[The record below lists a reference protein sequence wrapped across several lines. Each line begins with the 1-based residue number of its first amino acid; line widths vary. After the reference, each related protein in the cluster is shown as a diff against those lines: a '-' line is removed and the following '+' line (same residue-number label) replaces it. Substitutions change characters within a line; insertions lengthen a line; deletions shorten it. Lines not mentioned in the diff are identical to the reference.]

1 MESPAL
7 EVGKLKLDSLSHKG
21 AVQFEFSNLQ
31 PPMLDF
37 PFSNFF
43 CSISSLVASRRH
55 PVPCGFPCKLRARTC
70 QITFGTKVFHPVYS
84 GLAVKRAVKPRM
96 KREVPVVGSMNRE

>member
-43 CSISSLVASRRH
+43 SCCLSHRH
-55 PVPCGFPCKLRARTC
+55 PVPCGFPCKLRPKTS

-84 GLAVKRAVKPRM
+84 GLAVKRAMKPRM